1 MAKKLLIC
9 DLDGTLLDTV
19 EELSLPY
26 SDKLNALLDE
36 GIDFTIATGRDFE
49 NTKQALHNTR
59 IQNPVILTNG
69 AILAEYPSGDVL
81 EYHTLPS
88 ETISKILDLSA
99 QFGLETMVFASY
111 DKKNNYPRFIKG
123 RWVDV
128 HNIRRLKLTDFED
141 YLTEPVISIQFMN
154 DKKSLDTM
162 YSATKNNPSIANNA
176 YILFFEHAYIPGM
189 YWLEYNPENASKEVM
204 LASLIKRK
212 GYTPSDIVVFGDN
225 FNDMGMFQLA
235 GTAVVV
241 DNASE
246 EIKKYADYIVPS
258 NMDGGV
264 LIFIEE
270 HLKDFI

>member
-1 MAKKLLIC
+1 LAKKLLIC